1 MAGVVRTLHAS
12 NTLSFGIRG
21 AMILTVPSSSG
32 RLLADPDGPRY
43 GGEEVVGLDP
53 LSLPVV
59 RGGLAI
65 ELVAAR

>member
-1 MAGVVRTLHAS
+1 MAGVVRTLHSS

-21 AMILTVPSSSG
+21 AMILTAPSRSG
-32 RLLADPDGPRY
+32 RLLAEPDRSQY

-59 RGGLAI
+59 RGGG
-65 ELVAAR
+65 RG